1 MKISIF
7 LSLLFNITKIAS
19 VLKFNQEMIH
29 RLGFEV
35 KKSKLKPNVNQSI
48 QDIIKGNVNEK
59 NSYNIIETTL
69 TLCIER
75 GITGKL

>member
-1 MKISIF
+1 
-7 LSLLFNITKIAS
+7 
-19 VLKFNQEMIH
+19 MIH

-59 NSYNIIETTL
+59 NSYNIIETTS